1 MNLDRIQE
9 EAYNTYLQYQDY
21 CDNVGIGLAYD
32 YDMLKSEI
40 LRNHNRVISFNSKK
54 MLYTTYIDNKRR
66 ISCKTKEGLQDKI
79 IMHYIQNCSGLYYF
93 GNVFERA
100 LLFNQEHDYLAPS
113 SIDRYRVDYMK
124 YIFPSP
130 IFDQD
135 IRVITE
141 ADMIKFFSGIM
152 DDKPTAKC
160 VSNIKTV
167 IRLVFSYARVQE
179 GLECLRV
186 NTVFSNMRF
195 PQRAFATKKTTEN
208 RVFKDDHISKVFEF
222 LRDDNEIDLGI
233 KLCFHTG
240 VRVGE
245 LSALKAEDFCLDKRE
260 LRIQRAESVSGYG
273 KNRVYTDTAPKCYKE
288 RVIILSDKAIE
299 IARILLLATPTGFLF
314 PDQDGHK
321 HSHRF
326 NDRLRRLCKKIDI
339 PVFSMHDIRR
349 TFASKMIDAGC
360 TEKFVQDQMGHSD
373 IRTTRQYYYY
383 STQHVND
390 YIRMANMSAI

>member
-9 EAYNTYLQYQDY
+9 EAYNTYLQYQTY
-21 CDNVGIGLAYD
+21 CDSVGIGLASD
-32 YDMLKSEI
+32 YNMLRKEI
-40 LRNHNRVISFNSKK
+40 LNNHTRVITYKK
-54 MLYTTYIDNKRR
+54 DQMLYSTYLDNKKR
-66 ISCKTKEGLQDKI
+66 ISCKTLEGLQDKLVL
-79 IMHYIQNCSGLYYF
+79 HYMQNCSGLYYF
-93 GNVFERA
+93 SAVFERA

-130 IFDQD
+130 VFDQD

-141 ADMIKFFSGIM
+141 SDMIRFFSGIM
-152 DDKPTAKC
+152 DSKPTAKC

-179 GLECLRV
+179 GVSCLHV
-186 NTVFSNMRF
+186 NTVFANMRF
-195 PQRAFATKKTTEN
+195 PQRAFATKKPTEN
-208 RVFKDDHISKVFEF
+208 RVFKDDHIHKVFEY
-222 LRDDNEIDLGI
+222 LRNDNEIDLGI
-233 KLCFHTG
+233 KLCFYTG

-245 LSALKAEDFCLDKRE
+245 LSALRAEDFCLARKE

-288 RVIILSDKAIE
+288 RVIILSQKACDVV
-299 IARILLLATPTGFLF
+299 AILLLNHPEGFLF
-314 PDQDGHK
+314 PDKDGHK

-326 NDRLRRLCKKIDI
+326 NDRLRRLCKKIEI

-383 STQHVND
+383 STQHIND
-390 YIRMANMSAI
+390 YIRMADMSAI